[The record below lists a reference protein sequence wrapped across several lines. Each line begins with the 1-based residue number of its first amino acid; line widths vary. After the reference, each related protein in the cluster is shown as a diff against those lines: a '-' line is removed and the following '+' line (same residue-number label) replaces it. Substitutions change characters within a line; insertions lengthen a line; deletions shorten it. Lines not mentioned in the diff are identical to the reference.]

1 MRIFIADQRRHP
13 DPDPNLTIEQVRDL
27 MADFLPDLVGA
38 QWTAT
43 QEGEDTII
51 DFQRR
56 TGTKGEQCVAK
67 GCPNRALFHAV
78 DNQQP
83 MLERTP
89 MPVCRGHALRWNRR
103 GGIWIFQLPEFGEE
117 AESLSNQQIRDW
129 TNPAIQEP
137 AHD

>member
-56 TGTKGEQCVAK
+56 TGTKGEQCAAK
-67 GCPNRALFHAV
+67 GCTTQALFHAV
-78 DNQQP
+78 DP
-83 MLERTP
+83 MASVLARTP
-89 MPVCRGHALRWNRR
+89 IPVCRGHALRWQRR
-103 GGIWIFQLPEFGEE
+103 GAMWIFQLPEHGEE
-117 AESLSNQQIRDW
+117 ATSLTQQQIRDW
-129 TNPAIQEP
+129 EVPS
-137 AHD
+137 